1 MRDRQTLIAG
11 IDISADV
18 ALLDS
23 RSSGIEQ
30 IAKALGRSRETEKI
44 EALHIV
50 CHGEDGRVQLGN
62 ETLSSENIESYRSLL
77 KKWNFSL
84 SHQGKI
90 IIYGCNVARSICGKE
105 FVRRLSQLTGADIAA
120 SVDKTGNAELG
131 GSWNLDYQT
140 DKSETPLSFNLA
152 FNRETRESYQYV
164 LANFDVNVAT
174 DDGTGG
180 TANTLSWAI
189 LQANQTAGDDTI
201 TLNTD
206 VRLALSSSLK
216 RMQTLINSNV
226 TVIGN
231 NHTISGDNN
240 NNGIA
245 DTDGS
250 DRPIFFIK
258 SGTVAF
264 QNMTLTGGVAQG
276 GNAIGGGGGA
286 GMGGGMFVYSGT
298 VTVDNVTFNN
308 NLAIGGSSS
317 GGYRG
322 GGGGMAGGGSGHY
335 GGGGLF
341 ALSTGDSG
349 AYGGNGNYGGFAGIG
364 NRGAVGGFGGGGA
377 KGLGRGG
384 AGGFGGGGGHSNY
397 GAGTLGNNRGEGGF
411 GGGGSGAGF
420 FTNGTGGYGG
430 YGGGGGKSKG
440 SRAPGPGG
448 FGAGNGS
455 RGGQGGGGAGLGG
468 AIFIRSG
475 SLTLKNATF
484 TNNSTTGG
492 TGFQNGQ
499 GKGGAIFIMQ
509 STTNSNGNNQG
520 MPATIPVVN
529 ATATFSGNA
538 AADDAGSATDNDDV
552 FGSFNNFPTAANN
565 RVTTL
570 EDTAYSFSA
579 ADFKFSDIDTSD
591 SLQKIKIT
599 QLPSVGLLQLSGSNV
614 TLNQE
619 IAVAD
624 IAAGN
629 LQFLAASDTSGNS
642 YDNFQFQISDGQV
655 YSLAAYRMTVD
666 VTEVNDVPSF
676 SNLGDQIF
684 PSTTAV
690 QAVAGWANTFDFGS
704 NEGEQLVNDFIV
716 SVGSNPNNIF
726 ATLPDV
732 ANDGTLSFTAN
743 GNPGTATVSVQL
755 IDDGGTAN
763 GGIDTSSASSFN
775 ITVLPPEVNLSL
787 SAASG
792 SEEGGTTIIATV
804 TASAPVVGN
813 QTIDLVLTGTASS
826 SDFSGAVPTQITI
839 VDGTTTGQGTFVI
852 ANDNLDEEDETAT
865 VTLANPSAG
874 IGLGTTSSQNF
885 SITDDDTAGFELTGI
900 SGDTSEFGDRAA
912 FNVKLT
918 SEPTADVTIGI
929 ASSDASE
936 GIVSAPSL
944 TFTPSNWDSFQTVIA
959 TGVEDAIIDGSV
971 AYQIITS
978 ADTATADTKYNGLE
992 PADLSVINTDNDS
1005 PGVTIAQTGGT
1016 TLATEGGDTDVY
1028 SIQLNTLPAGNV
1040 EITLNPSSE
1049 VEASL
1054 DGINFASSQTLIFTP
1069 TNGMTAQTVMV
1080 RAIDDAV
1087 PSGERSGSITHAI
1100 TATADGNYP
1109 TSFAVGAVNPIITDN
1124 DISYTL
1130 AATTASIAEGN
1141 INTTPIA
1148 FTIARAGAINESSSV
1163 DFNFG
1168 GTATFLADY
1177 TNLAVSGTGVSLA
1190 GNTIAF
1196 APGATEAKI
1205 SIEPIGDSVVEED
1218 ETIQVSLANGTA
1230 TGTAIIN
1237 APASSPVTTVIAND
1251 DRAGF
1256 SVIPNGGLT
1265 TSEAGRTAS
1274 FEVSLTS
1281 QPTAQVAIAISSDNP
1296 AEGIANQSSLTF
1308 DATNW
1313 NVPQTVTLV
1322 GIDDA
1327 VEDGNIPY
1335 NILLGNA
1342 VSTDSK
1348 YNGIDPA
1355 DVSLINRDND
1365 TAGITVTPTGG
1376 LTTTEAGG
1384 TASFEVSLN
1393 SQPLGEVAI
1402 AISSDNSAE
1411 GIADKTSLTFD
1422 ATNWNVPQRVTV
1434 AGVDDASQDGSIA
1447 YNIVLANAVSTDA
1460 KYNGVNPAD
1469 VSLTN
1474 NDNDTAG
1481 ITINPTQGLT
1491 TSEAGGR
1498 ASFEVVLNTQPTA
1511 DVAIAIGSNA
1521 PTEGIVSVPSLTFT
1535 PSNWNIAQIATV
1547 TGVNDFSVD
1556 GDIDYRIITSPA
1568 TSTDGNY
1575 NGINAADVQITN
1587 SDDDTAGAVI
1597 IPSNPRATEGG
1608 ARGSYELVLASSPSA
1623 PVTIQFNTGSR
1634 IEAIQ
1639 EIIFDSSNWN
1649 IPQTVAITALDNN
1662 SFEGERRETIT
1673 HSSTSADANYNG
1685 IAIAS
1690 IAVNIIDNEI
1700 LPPPTPTPAV
1710 PGGQT
1715 NGQPGGQP
1723 VSSGITSI
1731 QPLGSTDLIE
1741 GAGLDIYKLILPKQP
1756 RADVVLNL
1764 STDGAISL
1772 DRQTVTFTPSNWN
1785 IPQAIA
1791 VFAPDNNQ
1799 ASGNRTSAIAHTAA
1813 STDLEFDGL
1822 TIQVPVNIIDNDRVG
1837 EVISFAV
1844 SSQWAGTNNDDFLT
1858 GSSQDDNLQGRNG
1871 INVLDGRG
1879 GNDFLLGGADSDFIA
1894 GGSGSDQ
1901 LYGGEGFDNLNGDD
1915 GDDLIFAGEGSDRL
1929 RGGSGNDLLF
1939 GDRGSDHLFG
1949 QAGADIFGIGIG
1961 TGGATIETADVIA
1974 DFSDGEDQINLVG
1987 ADFSELTIF
1996 QGSGA
2001 FALDTIIQHAP
2012 TGEYLA
2018 RLANV
2023 APSSISGN
2031 DFV

>member
-1 MRDRQTLIAG
+1 MKKELIVIDSRVRDRQTLIAG
-11 IDISADV
+11 IDINANI

-50 CHGEDGRVQLGN
+50 SHGEDGRVQLGN
-62 ETLSSENIESYRSLL
+62 ETLSSENIESYRSLIT
-77 KKWNFSL
+77 KWNSAL
-84 SHQGKI
+84 TQKAKI
-90 IIYGCNVARSICGKE
+90 ILYSCNVAKTIIGKE
-105 FVRRLSQLTGADIAA
+105 FVRRLSQLTGADLVA

-140 DKSETPLSFNLA
+140 GNSKTPLSFNLA

-322 GGGGMAGGGSGHY
+322 GGGGMAGGGPGHY

-341 ALSTGDSG
+341 ALSTGNSG

-364 NRGAVGGFGGGGA
+364 IRGAVGGFGGGGA
-377 KGLGRGG
+377 KGLGLGG
-384 AGGFGGGGGHSNY
+384 AAGFGGGGGHGNY

-411 GGGGSGAGF
+411 GGGGGGAGF

-440 SRAPGPGG
+440 SSAPGPGG
-448 FGAGNGS
+448 FGAGNGTI
-455 RGGQGGGGAGLGG
+455 GGQGGGGAGLGG

-475 SLTLKNATF
+475 SLTLNNATF

-552 FGSFNNFPTAANN
+552 FGNLNNFPTAANN
-565 RVTTL
+565 TVTTL

-579 ADFKFSDIDTSD
+579 ADFNFSDIDTSD
-591 SLQKIKIT
+591 SLQKVKIT
-599 QLPSVGLLQLSGSNV
+599 QLPSVGALQLSGSNV

-619 IAVAD
+619 IIVAD

-629 LQFLAASDTSGNS
+629 LQFLLASDTSGSN
-642 YDNFQFQISDGQV
+642 YDNFQFQVSDGQV
-655 YSLAAYRMTVD
+655 YSLAAYTMTVD
-666 VTEVNDVPSF
+666 VTEVNDAPNF
-676 SNLGDQIF
+676 SNLGNQILTG
-684 PSTTAV
+684 TTAA
-690 QAVAGWANTFDFGS
+690 QAVAGWANTFDFGT
-704 NEGEQLVNDFIV
+704 NESEQLVNDFIV
-716 SVGSNPNNIF
+716 SVSSNPNNIF

-743 GNPGTATVSVQL
+743 GNPGTATISVQL
-755 IDDGGTAN
+755 MDDGGTAN

-792 SEEGGTTIIATV
+792 TEEGTTTIIATV
-804 TASAPVVGN
+804 TASAPVMGN
-813 QTIDLVLTGTASS
+813 QTIDLGLTGTASS
-826 SDFSGAVPTQITI
+826 SDFSRAVPTQITI
-839 VDGTTTGQGTFVI
+839 ADGTTTGQGTFVI
-852 ANDNLDEEDETAT
+852 ANDNLDEGDETAT

-874 IGLGTTSSQNF
+874 ISLGTTSSQNF
-885 SITDDDTAGFELTGI
+885 TITDNDTAGFELTGI
-900 SGDTSEFGDRAA
+900 SGDTSEFGGLAA

-918 SEPTADVTIGI
+918 SEPIANVTIGI
-929 ASSDASE
+929 ASSDTSE
-936 GIVSAPSL
+936 GILSAPSL

-959 TGVEDAIIDGSV
+959 TGVEDSIIDGSV

-978 ADTATADTKYNGLE
+978 ADTATADSKYNGLD

-1005 PGVTIAQTGGT
+1005 AGITITQTNGS
-1016 TLATEGGDTDVY
+1016 TLVTEGGDTNDVY
-1028 SIQLNTLPAGNV
+1028 SIQLNSLPAGNV
-1040 EITLNPSSE
+1040 EITLNADSE

-1054 DGINFASSQTLIFTP
+1054 DGINFASSQTLTFTP
-1069 TNGMTAQTVMV
+1069 SNGTTAQTVMV

-1087 PSGERSGSITHAI
+1087 PSAERSASITHAI

-1109 TSFAVGAVNPIITDN
+1109 TTFAVGAVNPIITDN

-1148 FTIARAGAINESSSV
+1148 FTITRVGAINEASSV

-1196 APGATEAKI
+1196 ASGATEAKI
-1205 SIEPIGDSVVEED
+1205 SIEPIGDLVVEED

-1256 SVIPNGGLT
+1256 SIVPTGGLT
-1265 TSEAGRTAS
+1265 TSEAGGTAS
-1274 FEVSLTS
+1274 FEVSLSS

-1313 NVPQTVTLV
+1313 NVAQTVTLV

-1335 NILLGNA
+1335 NIVLANA

-1348 YNGIDPA
+1348 YNGLDPA

-1365 TAGITVTPTGG
+1365 TAGITVTPSGG
-1376 LTTTEAGG
+1376 LTT
-1384 TASFEVSLN
+1384 
-1393 SQPLGEVAI
+1393 
-1402 AISSDNSAE
+1402 
-1411 GIADKTSLTFD
+1411 
-1422 ATNWNVPQRVTV
+1422 
-1434 AGVDDASQDGSIA
+1434 
-1447 YNIVLANAVSTDA
+1447 
-1460 KYNGVNPAD
+1460 
-1469 VSLTN
+1469 
-1474 NDNDTAG
+1474 
-1481 ITINPTQGLT
+1481 
-1491 TSEAGGR
+1491 
-1498 ASFEVVLNTQPTA
+1498 
-1511 DVAIAIGSNA
+1511 
-1521 PTEGIVSVPSLTFT
+1521 
-1535 PSNWNIAQIATV
+1535 
-1547 TGVNDFSVD
+1547 
-1556 GDIDYRIITSPA
+1556 
-1568 TSTDGNY
+1568 
-1575 NGINAADVQITN
+1575 
-1587 SDDDTAGAVI
+1587 
-1597 IPSNPRATEGG
+1597 
-1608 ARGSYELVLASSPSA
+1608 
-1623 PVTIQFNTGSR
+1623 
-1634 IEAIQ
+1634 
-1639 EIIFDSSNWN
+1639 
-1649 IPQTVAITALDNN
+1649 
-1662 SFEGERRETIT
+1662 
-1673 HSSTSADANYNG
+1673 
-1685 IAIAS
+1685 
-1690 IAVNIIDNEI
+1690 
-1700 LPPPTPTPAV
+1700 
-1710 PGGQT
+1710 
-1715 NGQPGGQP
+1715 
-1723 VSSGITSI
+1723 
-1731 QPLGSTDLIE
+1731 
-1741 GAGLDIYKLILPKQP
+1741 
-1756 RADVVLNL
+1756 
-1764 STDGAISL
+1764 
-1772 DRQTVTFTPSNWN
+1772 
-1785 IPQAIA
+1785 
-1791 VFAPDNNQ
+1791 
-1799 ASGNRTSAIAHTAA
+1799 
-1813 STDLEFDGL
+1813 
-1822 TIQVPVNIIDNDRVG
+1822 
-1837 EVISFAV
+1837 
-1844 SSQWAGTNNDDFLT
+1844 
-1858 GSSQDDNLQGRNG
+1858 
-1871 INVLDGRG
+1871 
-1879 GNDFLLGGADSDFIA
+1879 
-1894 GGSGSDQ
+1894 
-1901 LYGGEGFDNLNGDD
+1901 
-1915 GDDLIFAGEGSDRL
+1915 L
-1929 RGGSGNDLLF
+1929 R
-1939 GDRGSDHLFG
+1939 
-1949 QAGADIFGIGIG
+1949 
-1961 TGGATIETADVIA
+1961 
-1974 DFSDGEDQINLVG
+1974 
-1987 ADFSELTIF
+1987 
-1996 QGSGA
+1996 
-2001 FALDTIIQHAP
+2001 
-2012 TGEYLA
+2012 
-2018 RLANV
+2018 
-2023 APSSISGN
+2023 
-2031 DFV
+2031 